1 MDDEINSI
9 QVAGRDEGDR
19 LIDYLSSEE
28 VWVTPFVIE
37 KDSLYYVKASIP
49 EWELHRAL
57 MYIREGEN

>member
-1 MDDEINSI
+1 MDDVNSI

-19 LIDYLSSEE
+19 LIEYLASLE

-37 KDSLYYVKASIP
+37 NEGSYYVKAGIP

-57 MYIREGEN
+57 MYIREYEG